1 MADSENILI
10 SCPECQAAYELPAA
24 DCGEAVECGC
34 GCQFVVPDAVVPDA
48 APPAQVMVL
57 CPSCA
62 SVYELES
69 EAVGDNVE
77 CQCGTTFEATEAAL
91 PDKEPAPAA
100 ATMIRTLCPMCS
112 AEYELEAESVGQEVE
127 CGCGNQFVVT
137 AAPAPA
143 PDNVPSAE
151 VNEAESVSNVAP
163 DSTTSTPSPDDA
175 DTEPPAKQDMQEGPS
190 GEDDTPAAAD
200 SPPAPTATPS
210 QPKPRPEKTSRPA
223 KRTSNGKKSTASL
236 MIMGGCA
243 VAAVGVLLVFL
254 FSDRDSSSK
263 SGKESGTNVARQK
276 KRTKDS
282 QQGVAALDRNSSESA
297 TTSIATEEKRPS
309 LAERLEQA
317 RRGKENGDQTIGA
330 DAGGSQPGNTASQK
344 TTAAVG
350 SGNSPANQSAN
361 PNALTNKQDFVI
373 GGPPAGSKP
382 GVSQP
387 STQQN
392 KTDKASGT
400 KPPTEA
406 SPTTSK
412 VDAASAGAASD
423 SNGKPPPAKSAA
435 ATPPQKWI
443 DFVPPKRRYRRFKDA
458 ATAGFKQFASMRQKK
473 AAVASGKKADTEAWE
488 TELADTGGLL
498 KSALQLVD
506 AESDPKRVLQA
517 RLVMAF
523 CYLEAGQ
530 VYEAGILAHA
540 LARWTPA
547 DLIIEPEA
555 KKESESEKGKPN
567 KPADQALSAGEA
579 ILAAEN
585 AAAAAAKKEA
595 ATASVDPAA
604 PMQPAVEAATLAL
617 AAFLQAHDAAPDD
630 DRDADFNQILEVAEL
645 FESKFPDHKKVDSI
659 RLYVGQ
665 LHQIRDDKVGAAE
678 WYARVSKASPEFAR
692 SRLQAGQTLWSS
704 YLAAIQQAAENATT
718 EPAAAGATTLSPA
731 QLKKRAQQ
739 YLTSGVEAG
748 AGNAALR
755 KNVIV
760 AKLTLAQL
768 HLGEDCFEETVAAL
782 TAGESSVTSAVGEGS
797 EDRPAVGVRS
807 VEFAKIAYT
816 TLIRAHLGTNQLE
829 AARAAMATLQGIA
842 GTEDSAALAKLHLD
856 LSAEMTASYKE
867 LAATGQEDI
876 ELLTAIATSLEQV
889 VAHGEGLSLASLLKA
904 ATTATDL
911 ADSVSVPE
919 DAQLIYGQAA
929 SLYQAILK
937 AEQPDADNEKAIRFR
952 LAAAFSKARRFE
964 ESLQL
969 YRELL
974 AEQPNIFDAQFA
986 AASAMQAWGEDLKA
1000 PNQLVRAITGD
1011 SAHPSI
1017 WGWARLS
1024 LTYQRLLANDESR
1037 DDYRDRFLETRLH
1050 IAECRLA
1057 YARQLSGS
1065 KNAKKKTA
1073 ELEKSMRELATL
1085 SRTNSSY
1092 DAPAWPLLNTI
1103 YRDIQKEL
1111 GRTPE
1116 PLFDTTNVTSKTS
1129 G

>member
-10 SCPECQAAYELPAA
+10 SCPECQAAYELSAA

-34 GCQFVVPDAVVPDA
+34 GCQFVVPAAVLPDA

-62 SVYELES
+62 SVYQLEP
-69 EAVGDNVE
+69 AALGDNVE
-77 CQCGTTFEATEAAL
+77 CQCGTIFEATEATL
-91 PDKEPAPAA
+91 PDEEPAPAA

-112 AEYELEAESVGQEVE
+112 AEYELEAESVGQVVE

-137 AAPAPA
+137 AATAPA

-163 DSTTSTPSPDDA
+163 DSTTSTPSPDNA

-190 GEDDTPAAAD
+190 GEDAPPAAAD
-200 SPPAPTATPS
+200 SPRAPSPATPPS
-210 QPKPRPEKTSRPA
+210 QPKSRPEKKNRPA

-254 FSDRDSSSK
+254 FSDGDSSSK

-297 TTSIATEEKRPS
+297 ATSIAAEEKRPS

-317 RRGKENGDQTIGA
+317 RHGKENGDQTTGA

-344 TTAAVG
+344 MTAAVG
-350 SGNSPANQSAN
+350 SGNSPAN

-392 KTDKASGT
+392 KTDRASGT
-400 KPPTEA
+400 KPPAEA

-412 VDAASAGAASD
+412 VAAASAGSASE
-423 SNGKPPPAKSAA
+423 SNGDRPAAKSTAV
-435 ATPPQKWI
+435 TPPQKRI

-555 KKESESEKGKPN
+555 KKGSESEKGKPN
-567 KPADQALSAGEA
+567 KPAGQALSAGEA

-704 YLAAIQQAAENATT
+704 YLTAVQQAAESATT
-718 EPAAAGATTLSPA
+718 DPTTAGATALSPA

-768 HLGEDCFEETVAAL
+768 HLGEDRFEETVAAL
-782 TAGESSVTSAVGEGS
+782 TAGEPSVTSAVGEGS
-797 EDRPAVGVRS
+797 EGRPTVGVRS

-829 AARAAMATLQGIA
+829 AARDAMATLQEIA
-842 GTEDSAALAKLHLD
+842 GAEDSAALAKLHLD

-876 ELLTAIATSLEQV
+876 ELLTTIATLLEQV

-929 SLYQAILK
+929 SLYQAILN
-937 AEQPDADNEKAIRFR
+937 AELPDADNEKAIRFR

-974 AEQPNIFDAQFA
+974 VEQPNIFDAQFA
-986 AASAMQAWGEDLKA
+986 AASAMQAWGEDLKE
-1000 PNQLVRAITGD
+1000 PNQLARAITGD

-1017 WGWARLS
+1017 WGWAKLS
-1024 LTYQRLLANDESR
+1024 QTYQRLLANDESR